1 MHPCICFTLSVS
13 PSVSLFTLRA
23 ELNGLREELTAEHQ
37 VEKQVALTQISQQ
50 RDLEMMA
57 ARESW
62 QRKVEDL
69 LEQVTEGH
77 RGDILSF
84 IPVVHILEM
93 YSRYTCFQDSC
104 YQNCN
109 KTNICKKKKNKKCNK
124 LRMDCSC
131 FQVSCSSH
139 IAKQLYS
146 RNKQNCA
153 KQTM

>member
-1 MHPCICFTLSVS
+1 MRPCICFTLSVS

-37 VEKQVALTQISQQ
+37 AEKQVALTQLSQQ
-50 RDLEMMA
+50 RDMEMMA

-84 IPVVHILEM
+84 IPVVHIL
-93 YSRYTCFQDSC
+93 
-104 YQNCN
+104 
-109 KTNICKKKKNKKCNK
+109 
-124 LRMDCSC
+124 
-131 FQVSCSSH
+131 
-139 IAKQLYS
+139 
-146 RNKQNCA
+146 
-153 KQTM
+153 